1 MRKLI
6 LKIGAF
12 IIPILL
18 MATTSTWG
26 ATVSISSTTYNTST
40 AGTDLASVDLAQ
52 WGVLSSYTNLA
63 GTIGSSTD
71 LFYIE
76 DPFSS
81 IALLSIDSSK
91 GDYLDSQSIAGTT
104 YYAYYLRDFI
114 GNYYA
119 LEVDSTAT
127 PEPETYAT
135 LLVIFGIGAL
145 MYRRQ
150 KQGALES
157 MA

>member
-26 ATVSISSTTYNTST
+26 ATVSFGDTFYDPEI
-40 AGTDLASVDLAQ
+40 DIEVLANLDLAQ
-52 WGVLSSYTNLA
+52 WSVLSSYTNLA
-63 GTIGSSTD
+63 TLLDGSYD
-71 LFYIE
+71 LFLIKDSFGEVAY
-76 DPFSS
+76 
-81 IALLSIDSSK
+81 LSLDGGGGSYTDSTRIV
-91 GDYLDSQSIAGTT
+91 DTF
-104 YYAYYLRDFI
+104 YYLYDLGYSSGEFEAI
-114 GNYYA
+114 V
-119 LEVDSTAT
+119 VDSTAT